1 MINESIHLLSGFEG
15 SGKKFLYRYRYLP
28 HSSESFKEKKRI
40 MSKNKIR
47 ATISFTGSRFTGQK
61 IEVGYYDTKAQAAA
75 AKAGA
80 KQALA
85 KWEELNPP
93 KQPEKKK
100 LPGLK
105 TLVHYIHQGTYDKV
119 IEEIA
124 EAALGRYQLVKRH
137 NYKIEKFPTSSASR
151 SASYLS
157 QTKSQALSAH
167 L

>member
-1 MINESIHLLSGFEG
+1 MNPYTSFRDLRGVGRRFYIDIVTSPTPPNLS
-15 SGKKFLYRYRYLP
+15 KK
-28 HSSESFKEKKRI
+28 KKRI

-47 ATISFTGSRFTGQK
+47 ATISFSGSRFTGQK

>member
-1 MINESIHLLSGFEG
+1 MNPYTSFRDLRGVGRSFYIDIVTSPTPPNLS
-15 SGKKFLYRYRYLP
+15 KK
-28 HSSESFKEKKRI
+28 KKRI
-40 MSKNKIR
+40 KSKNKIR
-47 ATISFTGSRFTGQK
+47 ATISFSGSRFTGQK